1 MTGQKNI
8 LKRRTRDPEESGMIT
23 PRKRLG
29 QNFLRDQNTA
39 RKIAGSLRATSEDRV
54 IEIGAGTGAMTRFL
68 SEKFPNLVA
77 VEIDDR
83 AIDHLKNTLPDVDV
97 VAADILKCSYAD
109 LAAGADRVFVIG
121 NLPYYLTS
129 EIIFRLLDES
139 ELIGEAVFMMQYE
152 VAKRLVAVPRTKEY
166 GILSV
171 AIQLAC
177 KPEFLFPV
185 SRNVFFPKPDVRSA
199 VVRLTFPEDGA
210 SLQNVAN
217 QNKSESNDKEAVPD
231 PALVRRVI
239 RTAFNQR
246 RKTLR
251 NSLKQ
256 MFLEVDRTIPEEFA
270 GCRAEEL
277 QPKDFID
284 LTRYLLTR

>member
-1 MTGQKNI
+1 
-8 LKRRTRDPEESGMIT
+8 MIT
-23 PRKRLG
+23 PKKHLG

-39 RKIAGSLRATSEDRV
+39 RKISASLRAGPEDRV

-68 SEKFPNLVA
+68 AEKFQNFVA
-77 VEIDDR
+77 VEIDSR
-83 AIDHLKNTLPDVDV
+83 AIEHLNEALPNVSV
-97 VAADILKCSYAD
+97 VAGDILTCSYAE
-109 LAAGADRVFVIG
+109 LSGGADKVYVIG

-139 ELIGEAVFMMQYE
+139 DYIREAVFMMQYE
-152 VAKRLVAVPRTKEY
+152 VAQRLIAVPRTKEY

-177 KPEFLFPV
+177 KPELLFPV

-199 VVRLTFPEDGA
+199 VVRLTFPEPIAATESDSANTVGFLDGN
-210 SLQNVAN
+210 L
-217 QNKSESNDKEAVPD
+217 D
-231 PALVRRVI
+231 PMLVRRVI

-251 NSLKQ
+251 NSLKN
-256 MFLEVDRTIPEEFA
+256 LSIEWSSAVPEHFA

-277 QPKDFID
+277 EPKDFIE
-284 LTRYLLTR
+284 LTRYLLTRL